1 MRKSP
6 SNNIRLI
13 IARRS
18 YSTKE
23 IAKLLGIHDR
33 TIQEWHVNGLRP
45 IDEAAKPFLFMGGEI
60 KRFLSE
66 RRSSRKVKLGKDE
79 FYCPRCKAAR
89 KSDTQNIEIINT
101 KRAIG
106 QGDESILINGICLV
120 CGCRLNR
127 FSTKNGLKR
136 LPFNQNDKRCIRIL
150 EGDLF
155 LPLNTDI
162 EEDGHNEK

>member
-23 IAKLLGIHDR
+23 IAKLLGVHDR
-33 TIQEWHVNGLRP
+33 TIQEWHLNGLRP
-45 IDEAAKPFLFMGGEI
+45 IDEIAKPFLFMGGEI
-60 KRFLSE
+60 IRFLSE
-66 RRSSRKVKLGKDE
+66 RRSSRKVKLGEDE
-79 FYCPRCKAAR
+79 FYCTRCKAAR
-89 KSDTQNIEIINT
+89 KSDTRNIEIINT

-106 QGDESILINGICLV
+106 QGDESVLIKGICHV

-127 FSTKNGLKR
+127 FSTKNKLKTLFFMR
-136 LPFNQNDKRCIRIL
+136 NNERHRRIL
-150 EGDLF
+150 KGDLF

-162 EEDGHNEK
+162 EEDDHNEK